1 MSRQLP
7 RIPRVA
13 LGLVAAGLAFLASGS
28 PAAAAALPQELPQK
42 QQRVDAFRQLDEL
55 LPTAGE
61 TRTGSGA
68 PGHRYWQQKVDYDI
82 EVSLEEANRRI
93 DGREHITYHNHS
105 PDRLTYLWV
114 QLDNNRMRPSSIGS
128 LTATAPDFR
137 NGMSFEALH
146 QRLTRASFDGGFHIT
161 EVAQQG
167 NPLPHT
173 IHDTMMRVDLPQPLL
188 PGEAF
193 EFHIAWNYIVNDSS
207 LVRGRTGAEW
217 FEEDRNWIFEMA
229 HWYPR
234 LAVYDD
240 LGGWQ
245 NKQFLGSGEFALEFG
260 DFRVRI
266 TAPADHIVAAT
277 GVLQNPEDVLSA
289 TQRERLEQ
297 AMQLDNT
304 GPTMIVTLEEAT
316 ANEGLHQSGH
326 KTWEFQAENV
336 RDFAWASSRKFLW
349 DCWGVY
355 SGDRE
360 KRDGHMVAAMSYW
373 PKEGEPMWS
382 KFSTHAIVHT
392 LEVYSRYTF
401 AYPYPTAIS
410 VNGPVG
416 GMEYPM
422 ICFNGPRP
430 DADGTYT
437 ERTKYGLIG
446 VIIHEV
452 GHNYFPM
459 IVNSDERQ
467 WTWMDEGL
475 NTFVQH
481 LAEVEWD
488 DHYKGWWGE
497 PSQIT
502 GYMLSEEQ
510 VPIMTAGDSLL
521 SGGNNAY
528 GKPMTALNILRET
541 IMGRELFDFAFAEY
555 ARRWKFKHPQPA
567 DFFRTMEDASAVDL
581 DWFWRGWFYTTDH
594 VDLAL
599 TGVEWYAISTQDPE
613 VENALAREDRDA
625 IPETLQHERNAP
637 LEKRFDAYPE
647 LRDFY
652 DSYDPLATTSAQVE
666 DYLKLWNS
674 LEDWQKD
681 QLEAPWQFYVLEV
694 ENLGGLVMPILLRLE
709 FADGTEEMRRIPAEV
724 WRRNSEVVK
733 TLVTTDRPVER
744 FVLDPRLE
752 TADCDLDNNTWPP
765 QAPRPTRFDLFQR
778 RDRKG
783 SNPMRD
789 AQKEAGQ

>member
-1 MSRQLP
+1 MVFSASTTSRCSLLLLA
-7 RIPRVA
+7 A
-13 LGLVAAGLAFLASGS
+13 LCLS
-28 PAAAAALPQELPQK
+28 PASFAAQEK
-42 QQRVDAFRQLDEL
+42 QNRPDAFRQLEEI
-55 LPTAGE
+55 LPTANE

-68 PGHRYWQQKVDYDI
+68 PGHAYWQQKVDYQI
-82 EVSLEEANRRI
+82 EVHLDERDRRI
-93 DGREHITYHNHS
+93 SGKEHITYHNHS
-105 PDRLTYLWV
+105 PDTLTYLWV
-114 QLDNNRMRPSSIGS
+114 QLENNRFLASSGGN
-128 LTATAPDFR
+128 LTSGAPDLSK
-137 NGMSFEALH
+137 GMSFEALH
-146 QRLTRASFDGGFHIT
+146 KRQAAAAFDGSFHIT
-161 EVAQQG
+161 GVTQLKQ
-167 NPLPHT
+167 PLHHV
-173 IHDTMMRVDLPQPLL
+173 INDTMMRVDLPTPLQP
-188 PGEAF
+188 GTYF
-193 EFHIAWNYIVNDSS
+193 EFDIAWNYVVNDTSV
-207 LVRGRTGAEW
+207 VRGRTGAEY
-217 FEEDRNWIFEMA
+217 FEEDDNWIFELA
-229 HWYPR
+229 HWFPR

-240 LGGWQ
+240 VDGWQ
-245 NKQFLGSGEFALEFG
+245 NKQFLGGSEFALEFG
-260 DFRVRI
+260 DYDVRI

-277 GVLQNPEDVLSA
+277 GVLQNPTDVLSEV
-289 TQRERLEQ
+289 QRERFDQ
-297 AMQLDNT
+297 AMQLGND

-326 KTWEFQAENV
+326 KTWHFQADNV

-355 SGDRE
+355 SGDEE

-382 KFSTHAIVHT
+382 KFSTHAVVHT
-392 LEVYSRYTF
+392 LGVYSRYTF
-401 AYPYPTAIS
+401 EYPYPTAIS
-410 VNGPVG
+410 VNGPIG

-430 DADGTYT
+430 EKDGTYS

-488 DHYKGWWGE
+488 DHYSSWWGE

-502 GYMLSEEQ
+502 NYMMSEEQ

-555 ARRWKFKHPQPA
+555 SRRWKFKHPQPA

-599 TGVEWYAISTQDPE
+599 TDVSWYAISSQNPDQ
-613 VENALAREDRDA
+613 VNGLAADKRSET
-625 IPETLQHERNAP
+625 PETLQHERNADFV
-637 LEKRFDAYPE
+637 KRFDAYPE

-652 DSYDPLATTSAQVE
+652 DGYDPLATTAKQQKE
-666 DYLKLWNS
+666 YEKLLGG
-674 LEDWQKD
+674 LEDWQRE
-681 QLEAPWQFYVLEV
+681 QLESPMQFYVVEV
-694 ENLGGLVMPILLRLE
+694 QNLGGLVMPILLRLE
-709 FADGTEEMRRIPAEV
+709 YEDGGEEMRHIPAQV
-724 WRRNSEVVK
+724 WRKNSLKVK
-733 TLVTTDRPVER
+733 TLVVTERPLKR
-744 FVLDPRLE
+744 IVLDPRLE
-752 TADCDLDNNTWPP
+752 TADCDLSNNFWPP
-765 QAPRPTRFDLFQR
+765 QAAEPTRFDLFKQR
-778 RDRKG
+778 NRKR
-783 SNPMRD
+783 SNPM
-789 AQKEAGQ
+789 QSEEAK